1 MFDLHVLAVGG
12 FGRAVAD
19 RLVSRRQAVVS
30 PETDLFQPARW
41 PRTRLRVVAA
51 WRETPTLFDLVDRVA
66 FATGTPWLP
75 VTMGV
80 SALRVGPTVLGGRGP
95 CYRCFLARQYQH
107 QQLRELDRRLL
118 RAYDADPALG
128 PDGFLESH
136 AVLAETVTGLAADA
150 VLGGDGDSERGRVRS
165 FDLLSATLSTLSVVP
180 VHGCDRCHRPEPD
193 ATWRRLADDLW
204 DLAPTIPTSISTEPV
219 LTTRRG

>member
-1 MFDLHVLAVGG
+1 MFDLHVLAVGA

-19 RLVSRRQAVVS
+19 RLADRRPAEVS

-41 PRTRLRVVAA
+41 PRARMRVVAA
-51 WRETPTLFDLVDRVA
+51 WRETPALFDLVDRLA

-128 PDGFLESH
+128 PDGFLEAH
-136 AVLAETVTGLAADA
+136 AVLAETVAGLSADA
-150 VLGGDGDSERGRVRS
+150 VLGGDDLAERGKVRS
-165 FDLLSATLSTLSVVP
+165 FDLLSAEVSTLSVVP
-180 VHGCDRCHRPEPD
+180 VHGCERCDRPEPD
-193 ATWRRLADDLW
+193 ATWRRLADDLR
-204 DLAPTIPTSISTEPV
+204 DLGTTVTEPA
-219 LTTRRG
+219 LITRRG

>member
-1 MFDLHVLAVGG
+1 MFDLHVLAVGA

-41 PRTRLRVVAA
+41 PRARMRVVAA
-51 WRETPTLFDLVDRVA
+51 WRETPALFDLVDRLA

-95 CYRCFLARQYQH
+95 CYRCFLARQFQH

-118 RAYDADPALG
+118 RAYDADPAMG
-128 PDGFLESH
+128 PDGFLEAH
-136 AVLAETVTGLAADA
+136 AVLAETMAAMAADA
-150 VLGGDGDSERGRVRS
+150 VLDGDEDAERGKVRS
-165 FDLLSATLSTLSVVP
+165 FDLLSATASTLSVVP

-193 ATWRRLADDLW
+193 ATWRHLAEDLR
-204 DLAPTIPTSISTEPV
+204 DLAHTTATEPA